1 MLFMPNHGGW
11 TMPMESGSSCPEKK
25 ISGVSRAVA
34 EGDSH
39 GIGNS
44 RSRKSAA
51 FHREYRDRSLFL
63 PDGNRAKKDQ
73 PTLFPALLFRVLK
86 LIQDD
91 GFDDVISW
99 QPHGRCFIIHNP
111 AELENLLPRYFTTIT
126 KYKSLLRQLYNYG
139 FRRLTSSRDKGGY
152 YHEFFLRDRPHLVR
166 YVERVRGVHS
176 GVRTIGSGPEPDF
189 YLLPF
194 VGPLNHE
201 GTAQHAVGLNN
212 PSLSNSMVDSGPSGH
227 RDPNAGYVLQ
237 ETCTEKNPTFQF
249 SALEDAALMDSN
261 SSLNSCFVMDSVTED
276 KETYSSIE
284 SSLAKELPLNL
295 FWKALE
301 ERCGPLV
308 ATRATLEPTPLPH
321 STDTRIADHPDFVRI
336 GPQAFYY
343 TGPP

>member
-1 MLFMPNHGGW
+1 
-11 TMPMESGSSCPEKK
+11 MESGSSCPEKK
-25 ISGVSRAVA
+25 LSGASRASA
-34 EGDSH
+34 EGDSQ
-39 GIGNS
+39 GISDS

-86 LIQDD
+86 LVQDD
-91 GFDDVISW
+91 GFDNVISW

-194 VGPLNHE
+194 VGPLNPE
-201 GTAQHAVGLNN
+201 GATQGGVGLSN
-212 PSLSNSMVDSGPSGH
+212 PSLSNSMVESGRSGH
-227 RDPNAGYVLQ
+227 RDPNAGYLPQ
-237 ETCTEKNPTFQF
+237 ETYTEKNPTFQSESLF
-249 SALEDAALMDSN
+249 FNALEGSALMDSN
-261 SSLNSCFVMDSVTED
+261 SSLNSCFMMDSVAED
-276 KETYSSIE
+276 KETSGSEE
-284 SSLAKELPLNL
+284 SSFVKELPLNL

-301 ERCGPLV
+301 ERCGTLV
-308 ATRATLEPTPLPH
+308 PTCATLEPTPLPV

-336 GPQAFYY
+336 GPQTFYY
-343 TGPP
+343 TGAP